1 MNLRRIATILSV
13 CTAMAAMSQESSEA
27 WSLKQCIEYAH
38 THNISIGQSRL
49 SVERSAVDLHE
60 AKEELFPSLSFS
72 TSHDYSQSP
81 YADNPTESAAIYNGS
96 YRISA
101 SWTLFDGGQRYYNIK
116 SNRLARQEQ

>member
-1 MNLRRIATILSV
+1 MSV

-96 YRISA
+96 
-101 SWTLFDGGQRYYNIK
+101 
-116 SNRLARQEQ
+116 